1 MTELLTTENLIALL
15 TLTGLEIVLGID
27 NVVFIAILAAKLPA
41 AQQAKARNIG
51 LMLAMVTRILLLFAI
66 GWVARL
72 TSELFSVWGHG
83 VSGRDLIMLFG
94 GLFLIGKATY
104 EIHHKIE
111 GPDEIEQKKKVP
123 AVFSAVIFQIVLI
136 DIVFSLDSVITAV
149 GMARSILVM
158 IIAVVAAVGIMLMA
172 AGAISA
178 FVERHPTMKMLALSF
193 LLLIGVM
200 LVADGCGQHI
210 PKGYIYFAMA
220 FSLTVEV
227 LNLRMRKVHDRA
239 STKS

>member
-1 MTELLTTENLIALL
+1 MTELLTTENLIALV

-41 AQQAKARNIG
+41 AQQAKARTIG
-51 LMLAMVTRILLLFAI
+51 LMLAMITRIALLFAI
-66 GWVARL
+66 GWIARL
-72 TSELFSVWGHG
+72 TSELFSVVGHG
-83 VSGRDLIMLFG
+83 VSGRDLIMLLG

-104 EIHHKIE
+104 EIHHKLE
-111 GPDEIEQKKKVP
+111 GPDPKEAGRAVP
-123 AVFSAVIFQIVLI
+123 AAFGAVIFQIVMI

-149 GMARSILVM
+149 GMARSIVVM
-158 IIAVVAAVGIMLMA
+158 VVAVVAAVGIMLAA
-172 AGAISA
+172 AGPISS

-220 FSLTVEV
+220 FSLVVEL
-227 LNLRMRKVHDRA
+227 LNLRVRRVYDRTA
-239 STKS
+239 RG